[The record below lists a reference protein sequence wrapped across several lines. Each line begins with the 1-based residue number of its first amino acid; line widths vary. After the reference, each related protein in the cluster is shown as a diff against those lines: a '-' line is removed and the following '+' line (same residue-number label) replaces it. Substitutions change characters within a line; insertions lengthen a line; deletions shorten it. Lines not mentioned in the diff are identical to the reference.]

1 MVNRPMN
8 QVASFTLRG
17 DFTFPAIISANA
29 LTTPAFMKNAIIM
42 PMNTWI
48 SRIQM
53 KSSLPR
59 ASFARAEKPKA
70 GSCPSS
76 RTPERQPMNRA
87 KTASFFQNA
96 SSRVSARGIND
107 KIP

>member
-1 MVNRPMN
+1 
-8 QVASFTLRG
+8 
-17 DFTFPAIISANA
+17 
-29 LTTPAFMKNAIIM
+29 
-42 PMNTWI
+42 
-48 SRIQM
+48 M

-59 ASFARAEKPKA
+59 ASSARAEKPKA

-76 RTPERQPMNRA
+76 KTPERQPMNRA